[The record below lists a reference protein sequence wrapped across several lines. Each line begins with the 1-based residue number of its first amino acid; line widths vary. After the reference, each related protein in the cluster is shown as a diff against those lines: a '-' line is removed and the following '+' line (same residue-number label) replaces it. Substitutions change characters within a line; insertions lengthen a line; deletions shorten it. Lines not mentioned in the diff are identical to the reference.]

1 MPKSGR
7 VAIVTIVVAALTVVV
22 VLLTIVVIGL
32 LRSHGEMLRAFNELG
47 VTFGNDELGKAGSNG
62 ATTSLPN
69 PQRRAVP
76 HASERIVEGT
86 GNGSIHDISGTTPRG
101 GAIAIGVQDRN
112 ERTLLAFL
120 TSGCATCKNFW
131 DAFANDAALPR
142 SVDRL
147 VIVTKS
153 NDEESPAALTNLA
166 PDGHSVVMS
175 SKAWSDYGVPVS
187 PYFILLD
194 GASGTID
201 GEGAATTWTQVGSL
215 LSRAE
220 ADLEAKNEQRIDAD
234 LLAAGITPNDPTLY
248 PGEQAESDGER
259 S

>member
-1 MPKSGR
+1 M
-7 VAIVTIVVAALTVVV
+7 TFVVAALTAVV
-22 VLLTIVVIGL
+22 VLLTIIVIGL

-47 VTFGNDELGKAGSNG
+47 VTFGHDPDSHHSS
-62 ATTSLPN
+62 TTLPD
-69 PQRRAVP
+69 PQRKPV
-76 HASERIVEGT
+76 HARDRVIDSAGDGT
-86 GNGSIHDISGTTPRG
+86 VYDISGTTPRG
-101 GAIAIGVQDRN
+101 GALAVGLKNRN

-120 TSGCATCKNFW
+120 TSGCATCRNFW

-153 NDEESPAALTNLA
+153 NDEESPAALGNLA
-166 PDGHSVVMS
+166 PRDHAVVMS
-175 SKAWSDYGVPVS
+175 SEAWDDYGVPVS
-187 PYFILLD
+187 PYFVLID

-201 GEGAATTWTQVGSL
+201 GEGAASTWTQVGSL

-220 ADLEAKNEQRIDAD
+220 ADTEAENERRIDID
-234 LLAAGITPNDPTLY
+234 LRAAGISPNDPTLY
-248 PGEQAESDGER
+248 PTSTD